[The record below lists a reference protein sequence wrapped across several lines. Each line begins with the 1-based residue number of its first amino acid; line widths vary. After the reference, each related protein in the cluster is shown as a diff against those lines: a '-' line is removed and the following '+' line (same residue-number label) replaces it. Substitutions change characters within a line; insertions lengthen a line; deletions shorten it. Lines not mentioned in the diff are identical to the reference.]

1 MKPEQQEQFKAMWG
15 RGDTIP
21 NIMRNMGI
29 GPGSVQ
35 HWRRKLNLQPR
46 DNLTLPQRPPPSSF
60 VTDVQRERLSL
71 TALRKKHNA
80 SVNTVKRWAEETGV
94 TIEAYDPPHLR
105 KREAPADWH
114 EVAPTKTA
122 AELCEHYGMSDSLVR
137 RLLKET
143 GIKPLRRKI
152 VSRRASGPKSVVDTR
167 PQTELAAAAHH
178 LRRYYKAVHRCD
190 IKLYSELDPQ
200 RKHITWGAVRGV
212 PNDGV
217 GWYYVD
223 SIGIVANET
232 VVMLARE
239 KGWRSV
245 YD

>member
-1 MKPEQQEQFKAMWG
+1 MSPQEQEQFKTLWV

-21 NIMRNMGI
+21 YIMRHMRI

-35 HWRRKLNLQPR
+35 HWRRKLNLPPR
-46 DNLTLPQRPPPSSF
+46 TEQQQSLRPPPASF
-60 VTDVQRERLSL
+60 VTDVEKERLSL

-80 SVNTVKRWAEETGV
+80 SVNTVKRWAAEAGV
-94 TIEAYDPPHLR
+94 TIERYDPPHRR
-105 KREAPADWH
+105 KRETPVDWH

-137 RLLKET
+137 RLLKES

-152 VSRRASGPKSVVDTR
+152 VSRRSSGPRSVIDPR
-167 PQTELAAAAHH
+167 PQTELDSAAHH
-178 LRRYYKAVHRCD
+178 LRRYYSVVHRCD

-223 SIGIVANET
+223 SLGIVANET
-232 VVMLARE
+232 VVTLARE
-239 KGWRSV
+239 KGWKSI